1 VPGII
6 LGGAVTRRL
15 PPGSGNRHPDNKPP
29 LDWALRGVDMDSNAI
44 DGSTFKLYQKGTTT
58 QIAAQVSYNAST
70 DTAKL
75 DPTKTT

>member
-1 VPGII
+1 
-6 LGGAVTRRL
+6 
-15 PPGSGNRHPDNKPP
+15 
-29 LDWALRGVDMDSNAI
+29 MDSNAI